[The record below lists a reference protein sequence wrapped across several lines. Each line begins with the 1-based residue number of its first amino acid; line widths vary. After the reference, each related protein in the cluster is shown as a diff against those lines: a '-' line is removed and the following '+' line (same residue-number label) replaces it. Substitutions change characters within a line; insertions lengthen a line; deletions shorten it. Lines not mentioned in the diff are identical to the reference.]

1 MNSCDEN
8 IEALDVFYKI
18 INLVL
23 CLIQH
28 ILEALQVYISICQG
42 YHRNYY
48 VHQHILEVCCV
59 LEDDY
64 VIYKL

>member
-8 IEALDVFYKI
+8 IEALDIFYKI

-28 ILEALQVYISICQG
+28 VLETLQVYISICQG

-48 VHQHILEVCCV
+48 VHQHILEVY
-59 LEDDY
+59 LLIPQDHRTS
-64 VIYKL
+64 